1 MIQQMCW
8 LPISKTDE
16 TKMLYLR
23 VDSNQTWQPYTAF
36 PEYAIPDHPVPGS
49 SKGYATYQQ
58 LRHQGWLLIS
68 A

>member
-16 TKMLYLR
+16 TKMLHLR
-23 VDSNQTWQPYTAF
+23 VDANQTWQPYTAF

-49 SKGYATYQQ
+49 SKGFATYQQ
-58 LRHQGWLLIS
+58 LRHQGWLLMS

>member
-1 MIQQMCW
+1 MIKQMCW

-16 TKMLYLR
+16 TKMLHLR
-23 VDSNQTWQPYTAF
+23 INFDQTWQPYTAF

-58 LRHQGWLLIS
+58 LRHKGWLLIS

>member
-16 TKMLYLR
+16 TKMLHLR
-23 VDSNQTWQPYTAF
+23 VDSSQTWQPYTAF

-58 LRHQGWLLIS
+58 LRGKGWLLKS

>member
-16 TKMLYLR
+16 TKMLHLR

-49 SKGYATYQQ
+49 SKGFATYQQ
-58 LRHQGWLLIS
+58 LRHQGWLLMS